1 MSCRDAHALGR
12 RQTAQRPTQR
22 SKGQGKIWYYP
33 CTQRQKQRH
42 SRTVD
47 TDGAGSKDHAHRVQC
62 RMRKQMKTPEF
73 DIVGY
78 IQSTRLRWV
87 GQLLAKNDDNLVC
100 FITLPPRVSK
110 TLENPSGNRW
120 CVESSQG
127 TLQRLS
133 SRNIGLKEFNP

>member
-1 MSCRDAHALGR
+1 
-12 RQTAQRPTQR
+12 
-22 SKGQGKIWYYP
+22 
-33 CTQRQKQRH
+33 
-42 SRTVD
+42 
-47 TDGAGSKDHAHRVQC
+47 
-62 RMRKQMKTPEF
+62 MKTPEF